1 MFGPGRQRQHGKS
14 VAWNMARAITIVKPC
29 VQEAKIPVHMNVG
42 MGVGGVPMTPY
53 PPADAVARV
62 SHAMR
67 EIGRLDGL

>member
-1 MFGPGRQRQHGKS
+1 
-14 VAWNMARAITIVKPC
+14 VARALTIVKPC
-29 VQEAKIPVHMNVG
+29 VAESPIPVHMNAG

-67 EIGRLDGL
+67 TVGRLDGL